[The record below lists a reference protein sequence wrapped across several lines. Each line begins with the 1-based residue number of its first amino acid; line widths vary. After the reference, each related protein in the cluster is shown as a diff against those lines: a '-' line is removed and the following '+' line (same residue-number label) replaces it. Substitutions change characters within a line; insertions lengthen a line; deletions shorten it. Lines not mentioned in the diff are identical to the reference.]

1 MATNI
6 EKKITKQMKLSAI
19 IDHFKD
25 MDASE
30 VLDWVDVKVE
40 GKEQRVAITAGM
52 VIAFAE
58 HEVELLGK
66 KKSTSGKSGED
77 ELATAILDYMEQN
90 PNLLMTT
97 TDLIKNCPAC
107 EGLNTQKVSPR
118 LSNLEKT
125 GLVVKTK
132 EKGKTL
138 WQYAGQDVED

>member
-19 IDHFKD
+19 IDHFKGI
-25 MDASE
+25 DASQ
-30 VLDWVDVKVE
+30 VLSWVKVKAD
-40 GKEQRVAITAGM
+40 GKEQEVPITAGS
-52 VIAFAE
+52 VLVFAE
-58 HEVELLGK
+58 HEIELLNK
-66 KKSTSGKSGED
+66 KKPTSSKSGED

-107 EGLNTQKVSPR
+107 EGLNTQKVAPR
-118 LSNLEKT
+118 LSNLEKA

-132 EKGKTL
+132 EKGKSL
-138 WQYAGQDVED
+138 WQYAEQ